1 MARAKNLNRM
11 IYKDRKDN
19 RIARQVARRVTTTL
33 EKRKIEGYSVT
44 LVAGKVIVGL
54 PDDLEGTKKET
65 LIDAILQTRQS
76 ELIEF
81 KGEKIR
87 TKNALDDDEVQ
98 EHFAELLSKYLPKET
113 KLSGIAESGTLTLV
127 GKVSNAHAK
136 EAAVDLANRTQGVSK
151 VIDNLRIPY
160 SVGDIDLANS
170 VIFELGSNRDIKVYH
185 LQVFAKSGHIFLSG
199 NAGDKN
205 SITLAE
211 NTAEKVSGVKSV
223 SNGIRLHG
231 EGENSDD
238 LLTKKIEAEIKK
250 SQDVRARD
258 VKVTAIDGY
267 VFLKGYA
274 KNTAE
279 IIAAESLVSK
289 INGVKRLYMEL
300 EPRV

>member
-1 MARAKNLNRM
+1 M
-11 IYKDRKDN
+11 
-19 RIARQVARRVTTTL
+19 
-33 EKRKIEGYSVT
+33 
-44 LVAGKVIVGL
+44 
-54 PDDLEGTKKET
+54 
-65 LIDAILQTRQS
+65 
-76 ELIEF
+76 
-81 KGEKIR
+81 
-87 TKNALDDDEVQ
+87 
-98 EHFAELLSKYLPKET
+98 ELLSKYLPKET

-185 LQVFAKSGHIFLSG
+185 LQVFAKSGHVFLSG

-211 NTAEKVSGVKSV
+211 STAEKVSGVKSV

-258 VKVTAIDGY
+258 VKVTAIDGH

-274 KNTAE
+274 KNTTE
-279 IIAAESLVSK
+279 IIAAETLVSK